1 MAKDNRLLSGTAS
14 NGLAFIDQDGGQGSQ
29 DFQHDIIDGVALA
42 PRLTGEIHGRFDP
55 IEMDA
60 VGPKNLSRRKS
71 LGR

>member
-1 MAKDNRLLSGTAS
+1 MTHGALCEAAS
-14 NGLAFIDQDGGQGSQ
+14 NELAFIDQDGGQGSQ

-42 PRLTGEIHGRFDP
+42 LRLSGEIHGRFDP

-60 VGPKNLSRRKS
+60 VGPKNLSRWKS